1 MGLFITLTRRKLFI
15 IFLIIVLS
23 LSIIVKVS
31 SVGTNMPDGSTNQ
44 KRVLYLKSKGISA
57 EDSDVFSKEI
67 TIPEEFTSV
76 YNNYNVLQK
85 TAGFDLSDYKG
96 KNATLYTYPVYGTTE
111 VHLIVYNGVIIG
123 GDIADTRYGEKMKPL
138 DNKKGK

>member
-1 MGLFITLTRRKLFI
+1 MGLFITLTRRNLFV

-23 LSIIVKVS
+23 LAVIVKVS

-44 KRVLYLKSKGISA
+44 KRVWYLESKGISA
-57 EDSDVFSKEI
+57 KDSDVFLKEI
-67 TIPEEFTSV
+67 TIPEEFVNV
-76 YNNYNVLQK
+76 YSEYNDLQK
-85 TAGFDLSDYKG
+85 MAGFDLSDYKG
-96 KNATLYTYPVYGTTE
+96 KKATLYTYPVYGTTE

-123 GDIADTRYGEKMKPL
+123 GDISDTRYGEKMKPL